1 MRNRSTVAAAL
12 VLALAC
18 AAAPAAS
25 AAELEGVSMPDH
37 SEAGGQS
44 LVLNGLGLREKFFVN
59 VYVAGLY
66 LPAKQ
71 TSEKAILG
79 ADTPRH
85 VVMHFQHDA
94 TKQQICDGWGES
106 LEANRP
112 NAGAALEKD
121 FDTLCSMMADIE
133 DGEEMAF
140 TYVPGTGTAVWWER
154 LMDGATV
161 FGIPQVGMLAP
172 DGTYMENTQ
181 LEPDV
186 LVYNSPESVARG
198 EDSQLA
204 AAVELLLEELG
215 EP

>member
-140 TYVPGTGTAVWWER
+140 TYVPGTGTAVSVKGEEKGTIEGKEFADALFASWIGEHP
-154 LMDGATV
+154 AT
-161 FGIPQVGMLAP
+161 GKLKKG
-172 DGTYMENTQ
+172 
-181 LEPDV
+181 
-186 LVYNSPESVARG
+186 
-198 EDSQLA
+198 
-204 AAVELLLEELG
+204 LLG
-215 EP
+215 G